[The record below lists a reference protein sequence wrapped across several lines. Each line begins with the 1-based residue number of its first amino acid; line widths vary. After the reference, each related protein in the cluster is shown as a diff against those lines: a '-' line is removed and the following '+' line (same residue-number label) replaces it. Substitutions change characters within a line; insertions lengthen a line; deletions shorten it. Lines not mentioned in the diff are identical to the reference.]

1 MKVSAPQLFCRSYGI
16 RFYFDF
22 LRTGCQGCHFVTFA
36 WAEVRL
42 EAIQPEIDR
51 LRTEVAKSE
60 DELSELKLKVEE
72 KEQLFLNLADIVRI
86 YEDSLRNPVDD
97 TRVEERVQ
105 LMESGVGESTQV

>member
-1 MKVSAPQLFCRSYGI
+1 MVYAFISIFFVLGVKVVTS
-16 RFYFDF
+16 
-22 LRTGCQGCHFVTFA
+22 LRLRGLK
-36 WAEVRL
+36 VRL

>member
-1 MKVSAPQLFCRSYGI
+1 MGVKVITS
-16 RFYFDF
+16 
-22 LRTGCQGCHFVTFA
+22 LRLRGLKA
-36 WAEVRL
+36 RL

-51 LRTEVAKSE
+51 LRTEVAKNE
-60 DELSELKLKVEE
+60 DELAELKLKVEE

-86 YEDSLRNPVDD
+86 YEESLRNPVDD